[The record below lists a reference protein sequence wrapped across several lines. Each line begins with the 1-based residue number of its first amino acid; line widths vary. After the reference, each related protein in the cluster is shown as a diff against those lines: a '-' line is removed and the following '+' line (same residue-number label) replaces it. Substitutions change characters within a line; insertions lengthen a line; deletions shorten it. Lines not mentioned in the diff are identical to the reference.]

1 MLPSVAWDIAGL
13 VFERIMRPLEPSEDD
28 FRTLQGASFLSKTTS
43 STVGLN
49 VTLTLRVEATVELL
63 IDVNPLS
70 FLDIVVINPGD
81 NDGNDLE
88 GASISSEVSKRSSS
102 TSRALRAAL
111 RKRGKH
117 PRAIPRN

>member
-1 MLPSVAWDIAGL
+1 
-13 VFERIMRPLEPSEDD
+13 MRPLEPSEDD
-28 FRTLQGASFLSKTTS
+28 LRTLQGASFLSKTTS

-49 VTLTLRVEATVELL
+49 VTLTLRMDATVELL

-81 NDGNDLE
+81 NVGNDLE
-88 GASISSEVSKRSSS
+88 GASISSDESKRSSS
-102 TSRALRAAL
+102 SCRISRVALL
-111 RKRGKH
+111 KKGKH